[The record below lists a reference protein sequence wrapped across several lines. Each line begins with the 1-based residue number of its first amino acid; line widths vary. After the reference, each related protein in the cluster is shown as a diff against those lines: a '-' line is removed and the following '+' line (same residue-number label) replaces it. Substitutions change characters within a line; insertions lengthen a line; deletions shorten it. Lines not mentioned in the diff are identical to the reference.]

1 MAVCKVKKVNIF
13 THLELKDKIIE
24 ELQKSGCVQI
34 IDVTSKLKMPGLLD
48 FNAINNTDSI
58 SALPEVK
65 YCIDFLSNFKDK
77 PKKSDKSLSASDN
90 VYDYK
95 KLPSLFFQYDYKKI
109 YENCKVLD
117 VDLKNLKNRENHL
130 KNLQENLEE
139 WKELD
144 IKVED

>member
-24 ELQKSGCVQI
+24 ELQKIGCVQI
-34 IDVTSKLKMPGLLD
+34 TDVTSKLKLPGLLD

-77 PKKSDKSLSASDN
+77 TKKSDSSLAASNN

-109 YENCKVLD
+109 YENCKELD

-130 KNLQENLEE
+130 KNLQENL
-139 WKELD
+139 
-144 IKVED
+144 

>member
-24 ELQKSGCVQI
+24 ELQKAGCIQI
-34 IDVTSKLKMPGLLD
+34 IDVTSKLKMHGLLD
-48 FNAINNTDSI
+48 FNAINNMEST

-77 PKKSDKSLSASDN
+77 PKKLDKSLVNPDK

-95 KLPSLFFQYDYKKI
+95 KLSSLFFQYDYKNIYKI
-109 YENCKVLD
+109 
-117 VDLKNLKNRENHL
+117 
-130 KNLQENLEE
+130 
-139 WKELD
+139 
-144 IKVED
+144 